1 MKLNFNILK
10 QKLSNLNNI
19 ILPNT
24 NTNYS
29 NSNYILKKR
38 YDTNNSYSRN
48 KNNRC
53 GIVIL
58 LKILKITI

>member
-19 ILPNT
+19 IIPNT
-24 NTNYS
+24 NSNYS
-29 NSNYILKKR
+29 NSNYILNKR

-48 KNNRC
+48 KNNQYYNT
-53 GIVIL
+53 I
-58 LKILKITI
+58 KILKITI